1 MAVGLPTSAKNPVQN
16 RLQVLQAQ
24 YPEYHVVIWA
34 SAGGSFKL
42 LPGTRW
48 VRKGVEL
55 IQFSNLLGLST
66 DTRHFE
72 YYIIIEGAFRYRNKY
87 MKATDYR
94 DYVGSTAN
102 FDFEKRQCV
111 MQPKT
116 DFCAKSWMKHL
127 PDDTCV
133 KDLSLPGTRC
143 SSASTYW
150 INDVANIDV
159 EPEISDKKLRLQLL
173 GMHKCH
179 KDSIRTQL
187 QNGVRLL
194 DLRCD
199 GERRLRHGPLVLEKQ
214 LEDVLD
220 DVRDFLK
227 DNKNETVMIMLS
239 FSSASATYDA
249 DKHWSEGYSINYDDL
264 PKNFNRDF
272 KRDMKKENLLYT
284 GKQWPLLRDV
294 RGKAVIFRGW
304 DVDSE
309 EDRWGL
315 ECRLPVWVA
324 ARSPTSSI
332 KAEDLAAQRWES
344 LAGDF
349 SSRDSLKSIVL
360 AACLHHD
367 PTDET
372 GWVSPLQTAPI
383 LQNKAVEHLKNS
395 TRKMKHLWVYGD
407 DMKEK
412 TNLAIAKLNFWGSDD
427 EGPSRPLPLTVHSAP
442 SKLITTK

>member
-1 MAVGLPTSAKNPVQN
+1 MG
-16 RLQVLQAQ
+16 R
-24 YPEYHVVIWA
+24 
-34 SAGGSFKL
+34 
-42 LPGTRW
+42 
-48 VRKGVEL
+48 
-55 IQFSNLLGLST
+55 
-66 DTRHFE
+66 
-72 YYIIIEGAFRYRNKY
+72 
-87 MKATDYR
+87 
-94 DYVGSTAN
+94 
-102 FDFEKRQCV
+102 
-111 MQPKT
+111 T
-116 DFCAKSWMKHL
+116 DFSARSWMKHL
-127 PDDTCV
+127 PDEMCV

-159 EPEISDKKLRLQLL
+159 EPEIRDKKLKSRLLS
-173 GMHKCH
+173 MHKCH

-214 LEDVLD
+214 LDDVLD
-220 DVRDFLK
+220 HVRDFLK
-227 DNKNETVMIMLS
+227 ENKDETVMIMLS

-249 DKHWSEGYSINYDDL
+249 DKHWSEGYSINYDDV
-264 PKNFNRDF
+264 PVNFNKDF
-272 KRDMKKENLLYT
+272 KRDMKKEKLLYT
-284 GKQWPLLRDV
+284 GKEWPLLRDV

-324 ARSPTSSI
+324 ARSSTSSI
-332 KAEDLAAQRWES
+332 KAGDLAAQRWED

-349 SSRDSLKSIVL
+349 SSRESLKSIVL

-367 PTDET
+367 PTDEA

-383 LQNKAVEHLKNS
+383 LQNKAEEHLKKS

-412 TNLAIAKLNFWGSDD
+412 TNMAIAKLNFWGSDD
-427 EGPSRPLPLTVHSAP
+427 EGPSRPPPVTFHSAP
-442 SKLITTK
+442 TKLITPK